1 MPTIL
6 TKKSLLDQLYKS
18 QERDLKQIKKMEDF
32 LKRTDE
38 IMYWRQTVK
47 KTDLLNVSN
56 NFSDPILK
64 IVKPVCKKVL
74 KVLKSFSNHW
84 NIPKPKIP

>member
-38 IMYWRQTVK
+38 IMY
-47 KTDLLNVSN
+47 
-56 NFSDPILK
+56 
-64 IVKPVCKKVL
+64 
-74 KVLKSFSNHW
+74 
-84 NIPKPKIP
+84 